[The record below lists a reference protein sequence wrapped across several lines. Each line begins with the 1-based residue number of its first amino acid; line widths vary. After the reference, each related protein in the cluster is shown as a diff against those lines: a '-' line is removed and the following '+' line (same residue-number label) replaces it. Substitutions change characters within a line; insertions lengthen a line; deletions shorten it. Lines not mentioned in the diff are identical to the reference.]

1 MFTSSAT
8 LVLIAIYL
16 EQFVLAC
23 IVSFL
28 IRTLVKQLADEIKL
42 RERGEARTRVICA
55 RDTSRCQLVIIIL
68 SRVNILIME
77 MSEETPFLTAVT
89 QTPFITP
96 FLIFECRA
104 SSGRCEVFCV

>member
-16 EQFVLAC
+16 EQFVLC
-23 IVSFL
+23 VIVSFL

-42 RERGEARTRVICA
+42 ERERSAHPCYCA
-55 RDTSRCQLVIIIL
+55 HDTSRCQLVIIIL
-68 SRVNILIME
+68 SVLIILIME

-96 FLIFECRA
+96 FLIF
-104 SSGRCEVFCV
+104 